1 MFPIERLYVT
11 FHFHRELV
19 HNIKPFII
27 CEGITDPLHLKHAY
41 KILYDVACPFKISS
55 IEEIKPLHNIMGLS
69 NGVGPMIKFL
79 VTYSKIYKSVVKNP
93 NACIFLVDGDKD
105 GNSFIKSV
113 TEFYKQSNE
122 LIFPNYRKLSVPLL
136 TTYHI
141 NKNLY

>member
-1 MFPIERLYVT
+1 
-11 FHFHRELV
+11 
-19 HNIKPFII
+19 
-27 CEGITDPLHLKHAY
+27 
-41 KILYDVACPFKISS
+41 
-55 IEEIKPLHNIMGLS
+55 
-69 NGVGPMIKFL
+69 MIKFL